1 MTQQINLCAP
11 ILLTPKRYFSA
22 QAMLRT
28 FVVFLVVLSATCS
41 YWVWQLNAEKKA
53 FDLTFDMQ
61 SRELKN
67 LQASL
72 EKMKLNAG
80 SVAKG
85 MAQDLQ
91 TQRLKL
97 LQREQLLA
105 AVNKGHFQP
114 GGGHS
119 SRLKLV
125 AQSIPPKVWLTEIKA
140 DDGLLHVAGFTLE
153 TAVLN
158 EWLAKLDASPILAG
172 QKLSSIKV
180 EQSAVPSA
188 KPLWSFSFVSS
199 LAKPLLPTGVS
210 P

>member
-1 MTQQINLCAP
+1 MTQQINLCTP

-22 QAMLRT
+22 QAMLRA
-28 FVVFLVVLSATCS
+28 FVVFMVVLSGSCS
-41 YWVWQLNAEKKA
+41 YWIAQLNAEKKA
-53 FDLTFDMQ
+53 FELTFDTR
-61 SRELKN
+61 SHELKI

-72 EKMKLNAG
+72 EKMKLDAG

-85 MAQDLQ
+85 LTQDLQ
-91 TQRLKL
+91 TQRHNL
-97 LQREQLLA
+97 LQREQLLE

-114 GGGHS
+114 GRGHS

-158 EWLAKLDASPILAG
+158 EWLAKLDTSPILAG

-199 LAKPLLPTGVS
+199 LSKPLLLSGVA

>member
-11 ILLTPKRYFSA
+11 ILLTKKRYFSA
-22 QAMLRT
+22 QAMLVT
-28 FVVFLVVLSATCS
+28 FLVLMGLLSASCS
-41 YWVWQLNAEKKA
+41 YWVWQLDAEKTA
-53 FDLTFDMQ
+53 FGLTFDRQ
-61 SRELKN
+61 SRELKS

-72 EKMKLNAG
+72 EKIKLDAG
-80 SVAKG
+80 SVTKG
-85 MAQDLQ
+85 LTQDLQ
-91 TQRLKL
+91 AQRLKL

-105 AVNKGHFQP
+105 ALNKGHFQP

-140 DDGLLHVAGFTLE
+140 DEGVLQVAGFTLE

-158 EWLAKLDASPILAG
+158 EWLAKLEASPMLAG
-172 QKLSSIKV
+172 QKLSFIKV
-180 EQSAVPSA
+180 EQSALASA

-199 LAKPLLPTGVS
+199 LAKPVALSGGAP
-210 P
+210 